1 MSRSK
6 IVLIISL
13 AILEVLI
20 VFAFIRPMVT
30 STDNY
35 SEIQRSQL
43 LEREGEWII
52 DFDIIN
58 HEGRDQNYV
67 ITVAFDGKQCRE
79 CVMVPDGGIYT
90 YMFHVFPD
98 EVPEGEVCCT
108 ICKEGEDTP
117 LEEVTYYLK

>member
-13 AILEVLI
+13 VILEVLI
-20 VFAFIRPMVT
+20 VLAVIRPMVT
-30 STDNY
+30 SPDNY

-67 ITVAFDGKQCRE
+67 ITVVFDSKQCRE

-90 YMFHVFPD
+90 YMCHVRPD
-98 EVPEGEVCCT
+98 EVPEGKVCCT